1 MADSKMLKSK
11 NKKYACELYFF
22 IKNMAIFL
30 MNDRQSSPLEVKI
43 LLFHLSFKI
52 ANQNLKDK
60 IRTSIF

>member
-30 MNDRQSSPLEVKI
+30 INDRQSSPLEVKI
-43 LLFHLSFKI
+43 LLFVKNYR
-52 ANQNLKDK
+52 AN
-60 IRTSIF
+60 II